1 MHCIEFRVSRL
12 WLWLDDAVTVWQRA
26 DSIDDTL
33 AGEDH
38 PVTVGHRGD
47 GGGYTGAGGHGRAE
61 VGEAPGWG
69 RS

>member
-1 MHCIEFRVSRL
+1 M
-12 WLWLDDAVTVWQRA
+12 DDAVTVWQRA
-26 DSIDDTL
+26 DSMDDTL